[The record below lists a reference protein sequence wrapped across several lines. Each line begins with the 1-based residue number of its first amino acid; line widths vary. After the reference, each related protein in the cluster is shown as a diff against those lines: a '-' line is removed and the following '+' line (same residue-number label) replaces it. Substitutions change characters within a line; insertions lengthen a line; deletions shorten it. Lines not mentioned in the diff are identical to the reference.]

1 MAEPV
6 AVVTY
11 PPGTTTDKD
20 KLFACYSLIEQMR
33 LEHNKVSAI
42 ATSDKEKYIE
52 SGKLRAHTQQAESLL
67 KQLLAEQNRLRERII
82 QANYT
87 PKQWEAVNN
96 LTPQELITLHQT
108 LFGNKSAESTKPTLA
123 TSSALADLK
132 ALSLDD
138 MPAKLG
144 SDPTEDFTTYTE
156 VDETSALAIT
166 ADRITYTAA
175 RTIYNQYYVYKDKGA
190 DHFNANFEH
199 RVKHYCSAMGNYL
212 QMCEWELSNVIG
224 DEYYLRNGHYD
235 LLGSKLY
242 YDTGSTRCTF
252 LTEYDNALGL
262 FYDSHPNGWNLS
274 TVYYITN
281 KRDEDVGT
289 YGTAYSYLCTGNF
302 YGESGY
308 NLIDTLSVALH
319 SSKKDF
325 RYIASAVGFD
335 YNGNTNT
342 CTGYVELLDLR
353 EAAAAPGRSFGY
365 IMG

>member
-1 MAEPV
+1 MPAII
-6 AVVTY
+6 Y
-11 PPGTTTDKD
+11 PTSVNTDKD
-20 KLFACYSLIEQMR
+20 KLFACYSLIEQFR
-33 LEHNKVSAI
+33 VELNKVSAI
-42 ATSDKEKYIE
+42 ATSNPGKYIE
-52 SGKLRAHTQQAESLL
+52 TGKLGAHAQQAESLL
-67 KQLLAEQNRLRERII
+67 KQLLAEQNRLKESII
-82 QANYT
+82 WANYT
-87 PKQWEAVNN
+87 PEQWKALNS
-96 LTPQELITLHQT
+96 LTPQELITLQQT

-123 TSSALADLK
+123 TSSPLDDLK

-144 SDPTEDFTTYTE
+144 SDPTEDYTTYTE

-166 ADRITYTAA
+166 ANRITYTAA
-175 RTIYNQYYVYKDKGA
+175 KAIYNQYYVYKDKGA
-190 DHFNANFEH
+190 AHFNGNFEH

-212 QMCEWELSNVIG
+212 QMGEWQLSNVVG
-224 DEYYLRNGHYD
+224 DEYYLRNGQYD
-235 LLGSKLY
+235 LLISKLY
-242 YDTGSTRCTF
+242 YDSGSTRCTF
-252 LTEYDNALGL
+252 LEEYDNALGL

-289 YGTAYSYLCTGNF
+289 YGTVYSYLCTGNF

-308 NLIDTLSVALH
+308 SLIDTLSQALH

-325 RYIASAVGFD
+325 RYIASSVGFD

-353 EAAAAPGRSFGY
+353 EAAAAGRSFGY

>member
-1 MAEPV
+1 MPAII
-6 AVVTY
+6 Y
-11 PPGTTTDKD
+11 PTSVNTDKD
-20 KLFACYSLIEQMR
+20 KLFACYSIIEQFR
-33 LEHNKVSAI
+33 VELNKVSAI
-42 ATSDKEKYIE
+42 ATSNPGKYIE
-52 SGKLRAHTQQAESLL
+52 TGKLGAHAQQAESLL
-67 KQLLAEQNRLRERII
+67 KQLLAEQNRLKESII
-82 QANYT
+82 WANYT
-87 PKQWEAVNN
+87 PEQWKALNS
-96 LTPQELITLHQT
+96 LTPQELITLQQT

-123 TSSALADLK
+123 TSSPLDDLK

-144 SDPTEDFTTYTE
+144 SDPTEDYTTYTE

-166 ADRITYTAA
+166 ANRITYTAA
-175 RTIYNQYYVYKDKGA
+175 KTIYNQYYVYKDKGA
-190 DHFNANFEH
+190 AHFNGNFEH

-212 QMCEWELSNVIG
+212 QMGEWQLSNVVG
-224 DEYYLRNGHYD
+224 DEYYLRNGQYD
-235 LLGSKLY
+235 LLISKLY
-242 YDTGSTRCTF
+242 YDSGSTRCTF
-252 LTEYDNALGL
+252 LEEYDNALGL

-289 YGTAYSYLCTGNF
+289 YGTVYSYLCTGNF

-308 NLIDTLSVALH
+308 SLIDTLSQALH

-325 RYIASAVGFD
+325 RYIASSVGFD

-353 EAAAAPGRSFGY
+353 EAAAAGRSFGY